1 MENNLLHVKII
12 TATGE
17 VIEDDCLLLNAFLN
31 DGEVGIMQGHL
42 HLVGI
47 IENNVITLF
56 NKDTKKS
63 FLIDDGVV
71 SVGHEVTILADSVKL
86 AKQKD
91 AQASFFN
98 DTS

>member
-42 HLVGI
+42 PLVGI

-63 FLIDDGVV
+63 YLIDDGVV
-71 SVGHEVTILADSVKL
+71 SVGNKVTILADSVKL
-86 AKQKD
+86 TKQKD

-98 DTS
+98 DIS